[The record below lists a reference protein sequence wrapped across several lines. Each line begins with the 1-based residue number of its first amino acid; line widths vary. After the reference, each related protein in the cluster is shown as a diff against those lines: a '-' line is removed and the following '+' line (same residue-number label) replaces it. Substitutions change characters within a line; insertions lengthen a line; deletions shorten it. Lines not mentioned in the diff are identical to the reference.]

1 MSFPLPGTAE
11 MTAFP
16 LAAYWAP
23 RFRRFCVLER
33 AVFGRFRAARP
44 GLVEPPLEPG
54 GERSKK
60 RKARRPVSRVLSPLA
75 REMAIHL
82 GRPLPDAS
90 RDLPGRRRG
99 NPPAGINPACR
110 PYLVLLPVGFALP
123 PPLPGA
129 RCALTAPFHPYLG
142 TGAPLA
148 VCFLWHFPW
157 GRPRRPLTGTVSPW
171 SPDFP
176 PLAGFPGAR
185 GSHPAVW
192 QGLN

>member
-1 MSFPLPGTAE
+1 
-11 MTAFP
+11 
-16 LAAYWAP
+16 
-23 RFRRFCVLER
+23 
-33 AVFGRFRAARP
+33 
-44 GLVEPPLEPG
+44 
-54 GERSKK
+54 
-60 RKARRPVSRVLSPLA
+60 
-75 REMAIHL
+75 MAIHL

-99 NPPAGINPACR
+99 NPPAVESPACR
-110 PYLVLLPVGFALP
+110 PYLVLLPVGFTLP

-142 TGAPLA
+142 TGAPLV